1 MEGIELIEAAGTYY
15 GLGVDV
21 LTLYITITSG
31 YLIVAYLIGDKL
43 TKTQVAIVNT
53 LYIVMSSIT
62 AYGTTIWIVRGAYF
76 SLQQSA
82 IEVGMPLHATYI
94 VPAMI
99 GVFMIGGIVTCLKF
113 MWDVRHPK
121 AE

>member
-53 LYIVMSSIT
+53 LYIVMSSIA
-62 AYGTTIWIVRGAYF
+62 AYGTTIWIVRGVYF